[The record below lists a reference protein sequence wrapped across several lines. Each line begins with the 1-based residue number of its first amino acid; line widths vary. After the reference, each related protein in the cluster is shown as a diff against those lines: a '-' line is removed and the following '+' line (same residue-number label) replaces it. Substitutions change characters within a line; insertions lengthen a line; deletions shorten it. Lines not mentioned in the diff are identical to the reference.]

1 MTCGRQTWVGA
12 YVLDA
17 LEPDENESLRLH
29 IAECEICQDE
39 VVSLSWIPAMLRMVE
54 LEGVQALDDE
64 PAADGRSSSPML
76 ERLLSSMHTTN
87 HARRQRRP
95 LVLLAAAALVLAIA
109 GTAAVV
115 GGLFDG
121 GHRAPVQAA
130 IKAVDPRSHADAAV
144 TLIGR
149 SWGTELQLKL
159 SWVEPGQHCSLIA
172 RSRDGHSDVAA
183 TWIANY
189 QGTANVPGTTAIPI
203 DKLTELDVV
212 GANGRQLVQ
221 LVVPHKAK

>member
-39 VVSLSWIPAMLRMVE
+39 VVSLSWIPGMLRKVE

-64 PAADGRSSSPML
+64 PAADGRSASPLL

-87 HARRQRRP
+87 HARRPRRP

-115 GGLFDG
+115 GGVFDG
-121 GHRAPVQAA
+121 GHGAAVQTA
-130 IKAVDPRSHADAAV
+130 IRAVDPSSHADAAV
-144 TLIGR
+144 TLTGR

-172 RSRDGHSDVAA
+172 HSRDGHSDVAA
-183 TWIANY
+183 TWVANY
-189 QGTANVPGTTAIPI
+189 QGTATVPGTTAIPI

-221 LVVPHKAK
+221 LVVPPKAK